1 MWLLGKRS
9 TNSSGAGEGAGVGV
23 DRSLSRASGTRK
35 NFHSLLAGREGALE
49 GGEPGAPGEDYLIPG
64 GEEPGIP
71 GKNTLEIHPTGSP
84 PSAPQGVGMVCLNH
98 APLNL
103 KCIKI

>member
-1 MWLLGKRS
+1 MS
-9 TNSSGAGEGAGVGV
+9 
-23 DRSLSRASGTRK
+23 
-35 NFHSLLAGREGALE
+35 FHSLLAGREGALE
-49 GGEPGAPGEDYLIPG
+49 GGEPGAPEEDYLIIG

-98 APLNL
+98 APLIGL
-103 KCIKI
+103 PSPPSPASCAKRSTS